1 MIWISF
7 HFRLFWYSFIFLV
20 LCRYTFFLY
29 LSLQEKDPFWEPA
42 GSSDVLIGS
51 VHVYLQSLAYQIEL
65 QENLAIT
72 DYKGNDQGHLL
83 VEIIPCDNKWKD
95 LPEDVYVEDPK
106 ELVRHGKT
114 KGSIVALTHMKLHK
128 VFVHML
134 VAIMPCEKWKDLPKN
149 ENICVGCLVIDMAG
163 SR

>member
-1 MIWISF
+1 M
-7 HFRLFWYSFIFLV
+7 
-20 LCRYTFFLY
+20 
-29 LSLQEKDPFWEPA
+29 QEKDPFWEPA

-114 KGSIVALTHMKLHK
+114 KGTIVVLTCMKLHK

-134 VAIMPCEKWKDLPKN
+134 VEIMPCEKWKDLPKN
-149 ENICVGCLVIDMAG
+149 ENIYVVYFRGCLVIDVAG
-163 SR
+163 APPQE